1 MVAPYNGF
9 IIYSNYNMFYT
20 VIMDKKHILIVD
32 DDAKMRELLGQF
44 LQSQGFIT
52 TEVHDTQEA
61 RNALETFQ
69 FDLIILDIMLPNESG
84 IEFAKKLRETSSEV
98 AILMLSAME
107 DAKSRVLGLEAGG
120 DDYLA
125 KPFEP
130 QELVLRINK
139 LIRRASIFQ
148 EADSFVKFGQ
158 VKYDIKKNIFLK
170 NGKIIK
176 ATDQEKKL
184 LSILLNNAGRVIDR
198 DELSEKLKVNSR
210 SIDVQVKRL
219 RSKIESA
226 SNDPI
231 FLQSVRGKGYIL
243 YSDS

>member
-1 MVAPYNGF
+1 
-9 IIYSNYNMFYT
+9 MFYT
-20 VIMDKKHILIVD
+20 VAMSKKHILIVD
-32 DDAKMRELLGQF
+32 DDAKMRKLLGKF
-44 LQSQGFIT
+44 LQGHGFLT
-52 TEVHDTQEA
+52 TAVHDTQEA
-61 RNALETFQ
+61 RDALDTFQ

-84 IEFAKKLRETSSEV
+84 IEFAKKLRETPSTV

-107 DAKSRVLGLEAGG
+107 DAKSRVLGLEAGA

-130 QELVLRINK
+130 QELTLRITT
-139 LIRRASIFQ
+139 LIQRANIFQ
-148 EADSFVKFGQ
+148 EVDSFVKFGQ

-170 NGKIIK
+170 DKKIIK
-176 ATDQEKKL
+176 ATDQEK
-184 LSILLNNAGRVIDR
+184 ILLNILLDNPGRVINR
-198 DELSEKLKVNSR
+198 DELAEKLKVNAR

-219 RSKIESA
+219 RNKIETS
-226 SNDPI
+226 SSDPI